1 MCLAG
6 KLTESCLTR
15 EGQAPLARSDAVA
28 TEEVEAVSAFAAA
41 LVAGGIALVTAFP
54 GSPITSLALH
64 LEAHGPALGIEFRWA
79 INENVALSQAF
90 GAAMGGRGAAAL
102 VKHVGVNVAADA
114 LQVMGVVHG
123 LAAPLLLIE
132 GADAKPGSSQSAQ
145 DNRSLYAGS
154 PQLLVLAPTSP
165 AEIVE
170 LVTDA
175 CSIARAAGML
185 VVVRGDARCF
195 ASKGPATL
203 PTRPATPAAR
213 TFAPWPERGWALAT
227 SARTYAAHLELRRDV
242 LAKLRPWIDL
252 RGYGSGLG
260 ADLHLAVVIAGH
272 LGVEVAAAVRARRL
286 PSLRLT
292 IEHPLPEER
301 LLALAARVEE
311 LIVLEECTPL
321 LEQQLRALVHRA
333 GLRTK
338 IVGRSELGD
347 ARPIGRLDGD
357 ALAAV
362 LSLVERRCP
371 PGRRAREGSEH
382 HPGTIDPAPLLDGFD
397 QRLERARVEL
407 DRAKPASGFPD
418 SDPRKALF
426 TALRALRSETFIAT
440 DPGITGVLALA
451 DHGCD
456 VKMHMGGA
464 VPIAAGWSRARP
476 RGLAIAVV
484 GDTNLPHSEWLG
496 LLDAIDHR
504 DDVLVVIADNGA
516 SEMTQRIVTPRL
528 SPAVARAS
536 LEAAGLPCSVAR
548 LTNDPDDPWLDVLK
562 QAAARR
568 GPRLVWLEI

>member
-1 MCLAG
+1 M
-6 KLTESCLTR
+6 S
-15 EGQAPLARSDAVA
+15 S
-28 TEEVEAVSAFAAA
+28 EEVEAVSAFAAA
-41 LVAGGIALVTAFP
+41 LAAGGIEFVTAFP
-54 GSPITSLALH
+54 GSPVTSLALH
-64 LEAHGPALGIEFRWA
+64 LEAHGPAHGIEFRWA

-90 GAAMGGRGAAAL
+90 GAAMGGRGAAVL

-170 LVTDA
+170 LVGDA
-175 CSIARAAGML
+175 CTIARASGMM
-185 VVVRGDARCF
+185 VVIRGDARCF
-195 ASKGPATL
+195 GSKGPIRL
-203 PTRPATPAAR
+203 PVRSETASRSP
-213 TFAPWPERGWALAT
+213 FAPWPERGWALAT
-227 SARTYAAHLELRRDV
+227 SARTYASHLELRREL
-242 LAKLRPWIDL
+242 LARLRPWIDL
-252 RGYGSGLG
+252 RGFGFGLG
-260 ADLHLAVVIAGH
+260 ADLHVAVVIAGH

-286 PSLRLT
+286 PYLRLT

-301 LLALAARVEE
+301 LLALAARVEA
-311 LIVLEECTPL
+311 LVVLEECTPL
-321 LEQQLRALVHRA
+321 LEQQLRALVQRA

-338 IVGRSELGD
+338 IVGRAELGD
-347 ARPIGRLDGD
+347 ARPIGRVEGD
-357 ALAAV
+357 ALAAM
-362 LSLVERRCP
+362 LNLVERRCP
-371 PGRRAREGSEH
+371 PGRRTREGGEH
-382 HPGTIDPAPLLDGFD
+382 HPGTIPPGPLLEGFAERVD
-397 QRLERARVEL
+397 RARLEL
-407 DRAKPASGFPD
+407 DVAKPASGYPA
-418 SDPRKALF
+418 SDVRKPMFA
-426 TALRALRSETFIAT
+426 ALRALRAEVFIAT

-451 DHGCD
+451 EHGCD

-476 RGLAIAVV
+476 GGLAIAVV

-528 SPAVARAS
+528 APALARAS
-536 LEAAGLPCSVAR
+536 LEAAGLPCTVAR
-548 LTNDPDDPWLDVLK
+548 VTASLDDPWVTTLRD
-562 QAAARR
+562 AAAVRG
-568 GPRLVWLEI
+568 GPRLVWLEL